1 MMNEPYSI
9 KCIMKVLIVMS
20 IEIILCHQLQIE
32 NKITIK
38 TTILWLQYELV
49 KMDVLIKLMKKVMV
63 VNSLYD

>member
-1 MMNEPYSI
+1 
-9 KCIMKVLIVMS
+9 MKVLIVMS

>member
-1 MMNEPYSI
+1 MNEPYSI